1 MADTNIKKNILVVD
15 DEKEIAELIEIHLM
29 SQDYN
34 VSKAKNGLEALKLL
48 EENKYD
54 LILLDVMMPKM
65 DGKETLK
72 KIREKYN
79 IPVIMVT
86 AKTAEKDKVEGL
98 TLGADDYV
106 TKPIKPLELI
116 ARVKAHLR
124 RYTVLNPNKTEE
136 EEPNEIRIRNLYVNK
151 ITHEVIVDNEQIKLT
166 KIEFDILYLLAKN
179 PNKVFSTDEIFESV
193 WKEKNFD
200 ATNNVMVHIRRL
212 RNKLKEE
219 TREEKIITTV
229 WGVGYKIEKPAV

>member
-1 MADTNIKKNILVVD
+1 MAETVEKKNILVVD

-34 VSKAKNGLEALKLL
+34 VTKAKNGLEALNFMNEK
-48 EENKYD
+48 KYD
-54 LILLDVMMPKM
+54 LVLLDVMMPKM

-86 AKTAEKDKVEGL
+86 AKTSEKDKVEGL

-106 TKPIKPLELI
+106 SKPIKPLELI
-116 ARVKAHLR
+116 ARVKAQLR
-124 RYTVLNPNKTEE
+124 RYTVLNPNKTDEDD
-136 EEPNEIRIRNLYVNK
+136 PDEIKIRDLYVNK
-151 ITHEVIVDNEQIKLT
+151 VTHEVKVGDEPIKLT

-179 PNKVFSTDEIFESV
+179 PNKVFSSDEIFENV

-200 ATNNVMVHIRRL
+200 ATNNVMVHIKRL
-212 RNKLKEE
+212 RNKLKEDN
-219 TREEKIITTV
+219 IITTV
-229 WGVGYKIEKPAV
+229 WGVGYKIEK

>member
-1 MADTNIKKNILVVD
+1 MADNVEKKNILVVD

-34 VSKAKNGLEALKLL
+34 VTKAKNGVEALKLL
-48 EENKYD
+48 DENHFD
-54 LILLDVMMPKM
+54 LVLLDVMMPKM

-72 KIREKYN
+72 KIREKSN
-79 IPVIMVT
+79 VPVIMVT
-86 AKTAEKDKVEGL
+86 AKTSEKDKVEGL

-116 ARVKAHLR
+116 ARVKAQLR
-124 RYTVLNPNKTEE
+124 RFTVLNPNKVDV
-136 EEPNEIRIRNLYVNK
+136 EEPDEIRIRNLYVNK
-151 ITHEVIVDNEQIKLT
+151 VTHDVQVDDELIKLT
-166 KIEFDILYLLAKN
+166 KIEFDILYLLARN
-179 PNKVFSTDEIFESV
+179 PNKVFSTEEIFENV

-229 WGVGYKIEKPAV
+229 WGVGYKIEK

>member
-1 MADTNIKKNILVVD
+1 MGEEANKKRILVVD

-29 SQDYN
+29 SQDYD
-34 VSKAKNGLEALKLL
+34 VTKAKNGLEAIELINN
-48 EENKYD
+48 NKFD
-54 LILLDVMMPKM
+54 LVLLDVMMPKM

-116 ARVKAHLR
+116 ARVKAQLR
-124 RYTVLNPNKTEE
+124 RFTVLNPNKVDE
-136 EEPNEIRIRNLYVNK
+136 EEPDEITIRNLYINK
-151 ITHEVIVDNEQIKLT
+151 VTHEVKVEEEQIKLT

-179 PNKVFSTDEIFESV
+179 PNKVFSTDEIFENV

-219 TREEKIITTV
+219 TRDEKIITTV
-229 WGVGYKIEKPAV
+229 WGVGYKIER

>member
-1 MADTNIKKNILVVD
+1 MADAVEKKNILVVD

-34 VSKAKNGLEALKLL
+34 VTKAKNGVEALKMLD
-48 EENKYD
+48 ENHFD
-54 LILLDVMMPKM
+54 LVLLDVMMPKM

-72 KIREKYN
+72 KIREKN
-79 IPVIMVT
+79 NVPVIMVT
-86 AKTAEKDKVEGL
+86 AKTSEKDKVEGL

-116 ARVKAHLR
+116 ARVKAQLR
-124 RYTVLNPNKTEE
+124 RFTVLNPNKVEI
-136 EEPNEIRIRNLYVNK
+136 EEPDEITIRNLYVNK
-151 ITHEVIVDNEQIKLT
+151 VTHDVKVDDELIKLT

-179 PNKVFSTDEIFESV
+179 PNKVFSTEEIFENV

-229 WGVGYKIEKPAV
+229 WGVGYKIEK

>member
-1 MADTNIKKNILVVD
+1 MADAIEKKNILVVD

-34 VSKAKNGLEALKLL
+34 VTKAKNGVEALKMLD
-48 EENKYD
+48 ENHFD
-54 LILLDVMMPKM
+54 LVLLDVMMPKM

-72 KIREKYN
+72 KIREKN
-79 IPVIMVT
+79 NVPVIMVT
-86 AKTAEKDKVEGL
+86 AKTSEKDKVEGL

-116 ARVKAHLR
+116 ARVKAQLR
-124 RYTVLNPNKTEE
+124 RFTVLNPNKVEV
-136 EEPNEIRIRNLYVNK
+136 EEPDEITIRNLYVNK
-151 ITHEVIVDNEQIKLT
+151 VTHDVKVDDELIKLT

-179 PNKVFSTDEIFESV
+179 PNKVFSTEEIFENV

-229 WGVGYKIEKPAV
+229 WGVGYKIEK

>member
-1 MADTNIKKNILVVD
+1 MADAVEKKNILVVD

-34 VSKAKNGLEALKLL
+34 VTKAKNGVEALKLL
-48 EENKYD
+48 DENHFD
-54 LILLDVMMPKM
+54 LVLLDVMMPKM

-72 KIREKYN
+72 RIREKFN

-86 AKTAEKDKVEGL
+86 AKTSEKDKVEGL

-116 ARVKAHLR
+116 ARVKAQLR
-124 RYTVLNPNKTEE
+124 RFTVLNPNKVEM
-136 EEPNEIRIRNLYVNK
+136 EEPNEISIRNLYVNK
-151 ITHEVIVDNEQIKLT
+151 VTHEVKVDDEQIKLT

-179 PNKVFSTDEIFESV
+179 PNKVFSTEEIFENV

-229 WGVGYKIEKPAV
+229 WGVGYKIEK

>member
-1 MADTNIKKNILVVD
+1 MADNVEKKNILVVD

-34 VSKAKNGLEALKLL
+34 VTKAKNGVEALKLL
-48 EENKYD
+48 DENHFD
-54 LILLDVMMPKM
+54 LVLLDVMMPKM

-72 KIREKYN
+72 KIREKSN
-79 IPVIMVT
+79 VPVIMVT
-86 AKTAEKDKVEGL
+86 AKTSEKDKVEGL

-116 ARVKAHLR
+116 ARVKAQLR
-124 RYTVLNPNKTEE
+124 RFTVLNPNKVDV
-136 EEPNEIRIRNLYVNK
+136 EEPDEIRIRNLYVNK
-151 ITHEVIVDNEQIKLT
+151 VTHDVQVDDELIKLT
-166 KIEFDILYLLAKN
+166 KIEFDILYLLARN
-179 PNKVFSTDEIFESV
+179 PNKVFSTEEIFENV

-219 TREEKIITTV
+219 TRDEKIITTV
-229 WGVGYKIEKPAV
+229 WGVGYKIEK

>member
-1 MADTNIKKNILVVD
+1 MADAVEKKNILVVD

-34 VSKAKNGLEALKLL
+34 VTKAKNGLEALKMLG
-48 EENKYD
+48 ENHFD
-54 LILLDVMMPKM
+54 LVLLDVMMPKM
-65 DGKETLK
+65 DGRETLK

-86 AKTAEKDKVEGL
+86 AKTSEKDKVEGL

-116 ARVKAHLR
+116 ARVKAQLR
-124 RYTVLNPNKTEE
+124 RYTVLNPNKVEVD
-136 EEPNEIRIRNLYVNK
+136 EPDEIRIRNLYVNK
-151 ITHEVIVDNEQIKLT
+151 ITHEVQVDDEQIKLT
-166 KIEFDILYLLAKN
+166 KIEFDILYLLARN
-179 PNKVFSTDEIFESV
+179 ANKVFSTEEIFENV

-219 TREEKIITTV
+219 TREVKIITTV
-229 WGVGYKIEKPAV
+229 WGVGYKIEK

>member
-1 MADTNIKKNILVVD
+1 MTETVEKKSILVVD

-34 VSKAKNGLEALKLL
+34 VTKAKNGVEALKLID
-48 EENKYD
+48 ENHFD
-54 LILLDVMMPKM
+54 LVLLDVMMPKM

-72 KIREKYN
+72 KIREKSN
-79 IPVIMVT
+79 VPVIMVT
-86 AKTAEKDKVEGL
+86 AKTSEKDKVEGL

-116 ARVKAHLR
+116 ARVKAQLR
-124 RYTVLNPNKTEE
+124 RFTVLNPNKAEMD
-136 EEPNEIRIRNLYVNK
+136 EPNEIYIRNLYVNRD
-151 ITHEVIVDNEQIKLT
+151 THEVKVDGEQIKLT
-166 KIEFDILYLLAKN
+166 KIEFDILYLLARN
-179 PNKVFSTDEIFESV
+179 PNKVFSTEDIFENV

-219 TREEKIITTV
+219 IREEKIITTV
-229 WGVGYKIEKPAV
+229 WGVGYKIEK

>member
-1 MADTNIKKNILVVD
+1 MADTVEKKHILVVD

-29 SQDYN
+29 SQDYD
-34 VSKAKNGLEALKLL
+34 VTKAKNGVEALKLL
-48 EENKYD
+48 DENHFD
-54 LILLDVMMPKM
+54 LVLLDVMMPKM

-72 KIREKYN
+72 KIREKFN

-86 AKTAEKDKVEGL
+86 AKTSEKDKVEGL

-116 ARVKAHLR
+116 ARVKAQLR
-124 RYTVLNPNKTEE
+124 RFTVLNPNKVEVD
-136 EEPNEIRIRNLYVNK
+136 EPNEIIIRNLYVNK
-151 ITHEVIVDNEQIKLT
+151 MTHDVRVDDEQIKLT

-179 PNKVFSTDEIFESV
+179 PNKVFSTEEIFENV

-229 WGVGYKIEKPAV
+229 WGVGYKIEK

>member
-1 MADTNIKKNILVVD
+1 MAETIEKKNILVVD

-34 VSKAKNGLEALKLL
+34 VTKARNGLEALNYLNEK
-48 EENKYD
+48 KYD
-54 LILLDVMMPKM
+54 LVLLDVMMPKM
-65 DGKETLK
+65 DGKEALK

-86 AKTAEKDKVEGL
+86 AKTSEKDKVEGL

-106 TKPIKPLELI
+106 SKPIKPLELI
-116 ARVKAHLR
+116 ARVKAQLR
-124 RYTVLNPNKTEE
+124 RYTILNPNKIDDDD
-136 EEPNEIRIRNLYVNK
+136 PNEIQIRDLYINK
-151 ITHEVIVDNEQIKLT
+151 VTHEVKVSDEQIKLT

-179 PNKVFSTDEIFESV
+179 PNKVFSSDEIFENV

-200 ATNNVMVHIRRL
+200 ATNNVMVHIKRL
-212 RNKLKEE
+212 RNKLKED
-219 TREEKIITTV
+219 KIITTV
-229 WGVGYKIEKPAV
+229 WGVGYKIEK

>member
-1 MADTNIKKNILVVD
+1 MADALEKKNILVVD

-34 VSKAKNGLEALKLL
+34 VTKAKNGLEALKLL
-48 EENKYD
+48 DENHFD
-54 LILLDVMMPKM
+54 LVLLDVMMPKM

-72 KIREKYN
+72 KIREKFN

-86 AKTAEKDKVEGL
+86 AKTSEKDKVEGL

-116 ARVKAHLR
+116 ARVKAQLR
-124 RYTVLNPNKTEE
+124 RFTVLNPNKVEV
-136 EEPNEIRIRNLYVNK
+136 EEPNEISIRNLYVNK
-151 ITHEVIVDNEQIKLT
+151 VTHEVKVDDEQIKLT

-179 PNKVFSTDEIFESV
+179 PNKVFSTEEIFENV

-229 WGVGYKIEKPAV
+229 WGVGY

>member
-1 MADTNIKKNILVVD
+1 MAEANDKKKILVVD

-29 SQDYN
+29 GQDYN
-34 VSKAKNGLEALKLL
+34 VTKAKNGVEALNCL
-48 EENKYD
+48 EKEKYD
-54 LILLDVMMPKM
+54 LVLLDVMMPKM

-72 KIREKYN
+72 RIREKYN

-86 AKTAEKDKVEGL
+86 ARTSEKDKIEGL

-106 TKPIKPLELI
+106 TKPIKALELI
-116 ARVKAHLR
+116 ARVKAQLR
-124 RYTVLNPNKTEE
+124 RYTVLNPNHVDE
-136 EEPNEIRIRNLYVNK
+136 EEPDEITIRNLYINK
-151 ITHEVIVDNEQIKLT
+151 VTHEVKVDDEQIKLT
-166 KIEFDILYLLAKN
+166 KIEFDILYLFAKN
-179 PNKVFSTDEIFESV
+179 PNKVFSTDEIFENV

-229 WGVGYKIEKPAV
+229 WGVGYKIEK

>member
-1 MADTNIKKNILVVD
+1 MAETVEKKNILVVD

-34 VSKAKNGLEALKLL
+34 VTKAKNGLEALNFMNDK
-48 EENKYD
+48 KYD
-54 LILLDVMMPKM
+54 LVLLDVMMPKM

-86 AKTAEKDKVEGL
+86 AKTSEKDKVEGL

-106 TKPIKPLELI
+106 SKPIKPLELI
-116 ARVKAHLR
+116 ARVKAQLR
-124 RYTVLNPNKTEE
+124 RYTVLNPNKIDEE
-136 EEPNEIRIRNLYVNK
+136 DPDEIKIRDLYVNK
-151 ITHEVIVDNEQIKLT
+151 VTHEVKVGDEPIKLT

-179 PNKVFSTDEIFESV
+179 PNKVFSSDEIFENV

-200 ATNNVMVHIRRL
+200 ATNNVMVHIKRL
-212 RNKLKEE
+212 RNKLKEDN
-219 TREEKIITTV
+219 IITTV
-229 WGVGYKIEKPAV
+229 WGVGYKIEK

>member
-1 MADTNIKKNILVVD
+1 MADAVEKKNILVVD

-34 VSKAKNGLEALKLL
+34 VTKAKNGVEALKLL
-48 EENKYD
+48 DENHFD
-54 LILLDVMMPKM
+54 LVLLDVMMPKM

-72 KIREKYN
+72 KIREKN
-79 IPVIMVT
+79 NVPVIMVT
-86 AKTAEKDKVEGL
+86 AKTSEKDKVEGL

-116 ARVKAHLR
+116 ARVKAQLR
-124 RYTVLNPNKTEE
+124 RFTVLNPNKVEV
-136 EEPNEIRIRNLYVNK
+136 EEPDEIRIRNLYVNK
-151 ITHEVIVDNEQIKLT
+151 VTHDVQVDDELIKLT

-179 PNKVFSTDEIFESV
+179 PNKVFSTEEIFENV

-229 WGVGYKIEKPAV
+229 WGVGYKIEK

>member
-1 MADTNIKKNILVVD
+1 MAEAVEKKNILVVD

-34 VSKAKNGLEALKLL
+34 VTKAKNGVDALKCID
-48 EENKYD
+48 ENHFD
-54 LILLDVMMPKM
+54 LVLLDVMMPKM

-72 KIREKYN
+72 KIREKSN
-79 IPVIMVT
+79 VPVIMVT
-86 AKTAEKDKVEGL
+86 AKTSEKDKVEGL

-116 ARVKAHLR
+116 ARVKAQLR
-124 RYTVLNPNKTEE
+124 RFTVLNPNKVDAS
-136 EEPNEIRIRNLYVNK
+136 EPDEITIRNLYVNK
-151 ITHEVIVDNEQIKLT
+151 VTHDVKVDGEQIKLT
-166 KIEFDILYLLAKN
+166 KIEFDILYLLARN
-179 PNKVFSTDEIFESV
+179 PNKVFSTDEIFENV
-193 WKEKNFD
+193 WKEKTFD
-200 ATNNVMVHIRRL
+200 AINNVMVHIRRL

-229 WGVGYKIEKPAV
+229 WGVGYKIEK

>member
-1 MADTNIKKNILVVD
+1 MADAIEKKNILVVD

-34 VSKAKNGLEALKLL
+34 VTKAKNGVEALKMLD
-48 EENKYD
+48 ENHFD
-54 LILLDVMMPKM
+54 LVLLDVMMPKM

-72 KIREKYN
+72 KIREKN
-79 IPVIMVT
+79 NVPVIMVT
-86 AKTAEKDKVEGL
+86 AKTSEKDKVEGL

-116 ARVKAHLR
+116 ARVKAQLR
-124 RYTVLNPNKTEE
+124 RFTVLNPNKVEI
-136 EEPNEIRIRNLYVNK
+136 EEPDEITIRNLYVNK
-151 ITHEVIVDNEQIKLT
+151 VTHDVKVDDELIKLT

-179 PNKVFSTDEIFESV
+179 PNKVFSTEEIFENV

-229 WGVGYKIEKPAV
+229 WGVGYKIEK

>member
-1 MADTNIKKNILVVD
+1 MSDMQEKKNILVVD
-15 DEKEIAELIEIHLM
+15 DEKEIAELIEIHLL

-34 VSKAKNGLEALKLL
+34 VVKAKNGVDALKCI
-48 EENKYD
+48 EENNFD
-54 LILLDVMMPKM
+54 LVLLDVMMQKM

-72 KIREKYN
+72 KIREKNN

-86 AKTAEKDKVEGL
+86 AKTSEKDKVEGL

-116 ARVKAHLR
+116 ARVKAQLR
-124 RYTVLNPNKTEE
+124 RYTVLNPNKVEVD
-136 EEPNEIRIRNLYVNK
+136 EPNEITIRNLYVNR
-151 ITHEVIVDNEQIKLT
+151 ITHEVKVDEEQIKLT
-166 KIEFDILYLLAKN
+166 KIEFDILFLLAKN
-179 PNKVFSTDEIFESV
+179 PNKVFSTDEIFENV

-212 RNKLKEE
+212 RTKLKEQD
-219 TREEKIITTV
+219 REEKIITTV
-229 WGVGYKIEKPAV
+229 WGVGYKIEK

>member
-1 MADTNIKKNILVVD
+1 MAENLEKKNILVVD

-34 VSKAKNGLEALKLL
+34 VTKAKNGIEAIKLL
-48 EENKYD
+48 DENHFD
-54 LILLDVMMPKM
+54 LVLLDVMMPKM

-72 KIREKYN
+72 KIREKHN
-79 IPVIMVT
+79 VPVIMVT
-86 AKTAEKDKVEGL
+86 AKTSEKDKVEGL

-116 ARVKAHLR
+116 ARVKAQLR
-124 RYTVLNPNKTEE
+124 RFTVLNPNKVEV
-136 EEPNEIRIRNLYVNK
+136 EEPDELRIRNLYINK
-151 ITHEVIVDNEQIKLT
+151 VTHEVKVEDEQIKLT

-179 PNKVFSTDEIFESV
+179 ANKVFSTEEIFENV

-229 WGVGYKIEKPAV
+229 WGVGYKIEK

>member
-1 MADTNIKKNILVVD
+1 MAETAEKKNILVVD

-34 VSKAKNGLEALKLL
+34 VTKAKNGLEALNFMNEK
-48 EENKYD
+48 KYD
-54 LILLDVMMPKM
+54 LVLLDVMMPKM

-86 AKTAEKDKVEGL
+86 AKTSEKDKVEGL

-106 TKPIKPLELI
+106 SKPIKPLELI
-116 ARVKAHLR
+116 ARVKAQLR
-124 RYTVLNPNKTEE
+124 RYTVLNPNKIDEDD
-136 EEPNEIRIRNLYVNK
+136 PDEIKIRDLYVNK
-151 ITHEVIVDNEQIKLT
+151 VTHEVKVGDEPIKLT

-179 PNKVFSTDEIFESV
+179 PNKVFSSDEIFENV

-200 ATNNVMVHIRRL
+200 ATNNVMVHIKRL
-212 RNKLKEE
+212 RNKLKEDN
-219 TREEKIITTV
+219 IITTV
-229 WGVGYKIEKPAV
+229 WGVGYKIEK

>member
-1 MADTNIKKNILVVD
+1 MADTNTKKNILVVD

-34 VSKAKNGLEALKLL
+34 VSKAKNGVEALKLL

-124 RYTVLNPNKTEE
+124 RYTVLNPNKVEE

-151 ITHEVIVDNEQIKLT
+151 ATHEVIVDDEQIKLT

-229 WGVGYKIEKPAV
+229 WGVGYKIEKPTI

>member
-1 MADTNIKKNILVVD
+1 MVETTEKKHILVVD
-15 DEKEIAELIEIHLM
+15 DEKEIAELIEIHLL

-34 VSKAKNGLEALKLL
+34 VTKAKNGLEALELL
-48 EENKYD
+48 KTTKYD
-54 LILLDVMMPKM
+54 LVLLDVMMPKM

-79 IPVIMVT
+79 VPVIMVT
-86 AKTAEKDKVEGL
+86 AKTSEKDKIEGL

-116 ARVKAHLR
+116 ARVKAQLR
-124 RYTVLNPNKTEE
+124 RFTVLNPNRVEE
-136 EEPNEIRIRNLYVNK
+136 EEPDEITIRNLYINK
-151 ITHEVIVDNEQIKLT
+151 VTHDVKVCDEQIKLT

-179 PNKVFSTDEIFESV
+179 PNKVFSTDEIFENV

-229 WGVGYKIEKPAV
+229 WGVGYKIEK

>member
-1 MADTNIKKNILVVD
+1 MTETLEKKNILVVD

-34 VSKAKNGLEALKLL
+34 VTKAKNGVEALKLID
-48 EENKYD
+48 ENHFD
-54 LILLDVMMPKM
+54 LVLLDVMMPKM

-72 KIREKYN
+72 KIREKSN
-79 IPVIMVT
+79 VPVIMVT
-86 AKTAEKDKVEGL
+86 AKTSEKDKVEGL

-116 ARVKAHLR
+116 ARVKAQLR
-124 RYTVLNPNKTEE
+124 RFTVLNPNKAEMD
-136 EEPNEIRIRNLYVNK
+136 EPNEIYIRNLYVNRD
-151 ITHEVIVDNEQIKLT
+151 THEVKVDGEQIKLT
-166 KIEFDILYLLAKN
+166 KIEFDILYLLARN
-179 PNKVFSTDEIFESV
+179 PNKVFSTEDIFENV

-219 TREEKIITTV
+219 IREEKIITTV
-229 WGVGYKIEKPAV
+229 WGVGYKIEK

>member
-1 MADTNIKKNILVVD
+1 MADTNVKKNILVVD

-54 LILLDVMMPKM
+54 LVLLDVMMPKM

-116 ARVKAHLR
+116 ARVKAQLR

-151 ITHEVIVDNEQIKLT
+151 ITHEVIVDDEQIKLT

>member
-1 MADTNIKKNILVVD
+1 MAETVEKKSILVVD

-34 VSKAKNGLEALKLL
+34 VKKAKNGLEALKCL
-48 EENKYD
+48 EESHYD
-54 LILLDVMMPKM
+54 LVLLDVMMPKM

-79 IPVIMVT
+79 VPVIMVT
-86 AKTAEKDKVEGL
+86 AKTSEKDKVEGL

-124 RYTVLNPNKTEE
+124 RYTVLNPNKVTED
-136 EEPNEIRIRNLYVNK
+136 EPDDITIRNLYINK
-151 ITHEVIVDNEQIKLT
+151 VTHEVKVDEEQIKLT
-166 KIEFDILYLLAKN
+166 KIEFDILFLLAKN
-179 PNKVFSTDEIFESV
+179 PNKVFSTEEIFENV

-229 WGVGYKIEKPAV
+229 WGVGYKIEK

>member
-1 MADTNIKKNILVVD
+1 MAETVEKKSILVVD

-34 VSKAKNGLEALKLL
+34 VKKAKNGLEALKCL
-48 EENKYD
+48 EESHYD
-54 LILLDVMMPKM
+54 LVLLDVMMPKM

-79 IPVIMVT
+79 VPVIMVT
-86 AKTAEKDKVEGL
+86 AKTSEKDKVEGL

-124 RYTVLNPNKTEE
+124 RYTVLNPNKVTED
-136 EEPNEIRIRNLYVNK
+136 EPDDITIRNLYINK
-151 ITHEVIVDNEQIKLT
+151 ITHEVKVDEEQIKLT
-166 KIEFDILYLLAKN
+166 KIEFDILFLLAKN
-179 PNKVFSTDEIFESV
+179 PNKVFSTEEIFENV

-229 WGVGYKIEKPAV
+229 WGVGYKIEK

>member
-1 MADTNIKKNILVVD
+1 MADAVEKKNILVVD

-34 VSKAKNGLEALKLL
+34 VTKAKNGVEALKLL
-48 EENKYD
+48 DENHFD
-54 LILLDVMMPKM
+54 LVLLDVMMPKM

-72 KIREKYN
+72 RIREKFN
-79 IPVIMVT
+79 VPVIMVT
-86 AKTAEKDKVEGL
+86 AKTSEKDKVEGL

-116 ARVKAHLR
+116 ARVKAQLR
-124 RYTVLNPNKTEE
+124 RFTVLNPNKVET
-136 EEPNEIRIRNLYVNK
+136 EEPNEISIRNLYVNK
-151 ITHEVIVDNEQIKLT
+151 VTHEVKVDDEQIKLT

-179 PNKVFSTDEIFESV
+179 PNKVFSTEEIFENV

-229 WGVGYKIEKPAV
+229 WGVGYKIEK